1 MADWAISPTQQT
13 DWQLDPDEFE
23 RALGERFPGAETER
37 VERYGQL
44 IGFTVPLG
52 GGTAAAGYLAMDRK
66 GVWVDGGVE
75 SAAPL
80 AEWLR
85 ERTPESQELALYDQA
100 LEVVVPLEPGAT
112 AAGIVAAAQG

>member
-13 DWQLDPDEFE
+13 EWQLDPDEFE
-23 RALGERFPGAETER
+23 GALRERFPGAETER

-44 IGFTVPLG
+44 IAFTVPLG
-52 GGTAAAGYLAMDRK
+52 GGTATGYLAMDRK

-85 ERTPESQELALYDQA
+85 ERTPASQELALYDQS